1 MMLHRTHTN
10 WSRLLPVI
18 LFVFLLTACGGAQD
32 EQSSAS
38 APRATDA
45 PVPTMPA
52 ARFTAVAQQV
62 YTDTASSDAAAT
74 SAPAPTPTEGVDL
87 TRGKTI
93 YDRRCAECHGPEGE
107 GVADKGNALTG
118 MTLDA
123 TAFGDVVRT
132 AKSGE
137 LGTEHIFGPSAVSP
151 SGLDVLFAFVQSLSE

>member
-1 MMLHRTHTN
+1 
-10 WSRLLPVI
+10 
-18 LFVFLLTACGGAQD
+18 
-32 EQSSAS
+32 
-38 APRATDA
+38 
-45 PVPTMPA
+45 
-52 ARFTAVAQQV
+52 
-62 YTDTASSDAAAT
+62 
-74 SAPAPTPTEGVDL
+74 
-87 TRGKTI
+87 